1 MILSRGYNNPVL
13 LLHPLGGWTKSD
25 DVPLKVRMFLHVHY
39 LGLKILSLYRDD
51 NSWLML
57 DMPF

>member
-25 DVPLKVRMFLHVHY
+25 DVPLKVCTLEH
-39 LGLKILSLYRDD
+39 D
-51 NSWLML
+51 
-57 DMPF
+57 